1 MGWEKILKASSRA
14 MSTRDKEM
22 IDYVMRDGVF
32 MTLDNIMDEI
42 YKQLAA
48 TKKLTQVE
56 ANKLL
61 RENGTP
67 MLTKFSGSRYMLKYY
82 LGRSPNYETR
92 KVGKDEYGRPITEY
106 RYTGE

>member
-1 MGWEKILKASSRA
+1 MKWTELLKASSRA

-48 TKKLTQVE
+48 TKKI
-56 ANKLL
+56 N
-61 RENGTP
+61 P
-67 MLTKFSGSRYMLKYY
+67 S
-82 LGRSPNYETR
+82 
-92 KVGKDEYGRPITEY
+92 
-106 RYTGE
+106 